1 MSEPTTQEPDD
12 EVIQP
17 ASPVKADPVMQPG
30 SAERVPLVVAGAS
43 GGVGTSAVARLL
55 DGRDAGVWR
64 TDNLGPLIMPDVLVA
79 GVSVQSM
86 TRARRALTMLSLLGG
101 RPLLIVVG
109 DGRGRAPAD
118 SRALL
123 TLLGPLVQD
132 VVHLPYTRAW
142 RNCTSPYGLT
152 PPSGRA
158 FRRAVTRA
166 REACALPPL
175 ALPTIRRR

>member
-1 MSEPTTQEPDD
+1 MSEPTTNSPDD
-12 EVIQP
+12 VVIQPASPAEADSVIQP
-17 ASPVKADPVMQPG
+17 ASPVQP
-30 SAERVPLVVAGAS
+30 PVVAGAS

-64 TDNLGPLIMPDVLVA
+64 TDIPGPLTMPDVLVA

-86 TRARRALTMLSLLGG
+86 TQARRVLTLLSQLGG
-101 RPLLIVVG
+101 RPLLVVVG

-123 TLLGPLVQD
+123 TLVQPLVRD
-132 VVHLPYTRAW
+132 VAHLPYTRAW
-142 RNCTSPYGLT
+142 RTCTSPHGLT
-152 PPSGRA
+152 PPNGRA

-166 REACALPPL
+166 RDACALPPL
-175 ALPTIRRR
+175 ALPDRRR